1 MMGQNKKPT
10 MEEMVEKFKKDNMA
24 IRVVYEQLEGEL
36 VDRLNVPVVLSPG
49 NCIFIYDGDKITIV
63 RWGKVISVTFPAT
76 ERMLRVAA
84 VSAEMQDKFF
94 EKMMEQRNSGG
105 SEVG

>member
-1 MMGQNKKPT
+1 MGQNKKPT

-24 IRVVYEQLEGEL
+24 KSVVYEEKEGDEPIRMF
-36 VDRLNVPVVLSPG
+36 DVPVVLSPG
-49 NCIFIYDGDKITIV
+49 NCIFIYNGDYIIIV
-63 RWGKVISVTFPAT
+63 RWGKVLSVTFPAT

-94 EKMMEQRNSGG
+94 EKMMEQRANGG
-105 SEVG
+105 NEVG

>member
-24 IRVVYEQLEGEL
+24 LHVMYEVREGEI
-36 VDRLNVPVVLSPG
+36 VEKHHVPVVLSPG
-49 NCIFIYDGDKITIV
+49 NCIFIYDGGEIHIV
-63 RWGKVISVTFPAT
+63 RWGKFLRVVFEAT

-94 EKMMEQRNSGG
+94 EKMMEHRNNEGH
-105 SEVG
+105 EVG